1 MHNVESPAQQARW
14 SRLVDQLEERLDEL
28 AQAFTTRVREIPEYG
43 ESQVTVQEIRDT
55 ARETFRRLIRG
66 LKGTHPDSRD
76 GLLEFASDLGAK
88 RAQAGIPPESLTT
101 AVRLDF
107 SILWAELLEIATPE
121 DAILLASRVDK
132 VWGVVDEFAT
142 RTHTSYLTERVRM
155 AQEESSI
162 QREFVARLFN
172 QSTPSVE
179 TSAQVASALG
189 INADSRFALVAASG
203 EPGARLRAAISRFTS
218 NTTARQKLFLHESGG
233 NTYAFWAL
241 PATRTRSADR
251 EDQLPPLLADVPCG
265 YVPEVLGLRAL
276 PAAARTAESLAA
288 LLRPRDTRPLS
299 ADSAWPRLARQA
311 LQDSGM
317 DLAAEI
323 EEALAECRGGERERL
338 LETVRNYLNTG
349 NITVTSEQLFC
360 HRNTILNRLNR
371 FEELTGIDLAVPAK
385 SARLIVAWA

>member
-28 AQAFTTRVREIPEYG
+28 AQAFTTKVRDIPEYG
-43 ESQVTVQEIRDT
+43 ESQVTVQEIRNT

-203 EPGARLRAAISRFTS
+203 EPGARLGRDRSREERQSRLPLCTRGRQRRVGRTAADRRIPVHVEHH
-218 NTTARQKLFLHESGG
+218 RQAE
-233 NTYAFWAL
+233 AL
-241 PATRTRSADR
+241 PPRIRR
-251 EDQLPPLLADVPCG
+251 KHLC
-265 YVPEVLGLRAL
+265 VLGAAGYPHPQRRQRGPTAPTAGRPSLR
-276 PAAARTAESLAA
+276 
-288 LLRPRDTRPLS
+288 LRP
-299 ADSAWPRLARQA
+299 
-311 LQDSGM
+311 
-317 DLAAEI
+317 
-323 EEALAECRGGERERL
+323 
-338 LETVRNYLNTG
+338 
-349 NITVTSEQLFC
+349 
-360 HRNTILNRLNR
+360 
-371 FEELTGIDLAVPAK
+371 
-385 SARLIVAWA
+385 